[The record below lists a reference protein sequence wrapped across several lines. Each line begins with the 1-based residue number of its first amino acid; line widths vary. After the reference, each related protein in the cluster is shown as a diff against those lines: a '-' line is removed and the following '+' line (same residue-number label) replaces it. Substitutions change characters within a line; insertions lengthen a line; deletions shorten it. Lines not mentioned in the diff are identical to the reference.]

1 MTTTIHPRQS
11 KTHTKFELPI
21 QTNPTHPTQ
30 HTTHKTRTYTTTM
43 SSKISAN
50 RRLEE
55 LTGDNEFDITAHT
68 DVKGENCV
76 AWFFAN
82 KQLKMEIKIEALED
96 EVQDLEDERDDKD
109 EEIEKLKEEL
119 NEAPEMRYTGEEME
133 KMVKVMEHIDEH
145 PDYKETI
152 DDLMSDYEDDI
163 KKLKEQIEEN
173 NTHDTTC
180 MCDVCEKND
189 KLKEENLELRLWVR
203 RNQDEIDRLREI
215 LG

>member
-1 MTTTIHPRQS
+1 
-11 KTHTKFELPI
+11 
-21 QTNPTHPTQ
+21 
-30 HTTHKTRTYTTTM
+30 M

-55 LTGDNEFDITAHT
+55 LSNDNEREIDERDESSA
-68 DVKGENCV
+68 

-82 KQLKMEIKIEALED
+82 KQLKMEIQIEALED

-109 EEIEKLKEEL
+109 EEIEKLKEENKEL
-119 NEAPEMRYTGEEME
+119 TEKDHQLYSVRRDADICEITG
-133 KMVKVMEHIDEH
+133 
-145 PDYKETI
+145 
-152 DDLMSDYEDDI
+152 LEDISELEDFVAE
-163 KKLKEQIEEN
+163 LKEVKAEKRCVKEELDEACAFRDKFSEDLAKDWV
-173 NTHDTTC
+173 TIS
-180 MCDVCEKND
+180 

>member
-1 MTTTIHPRQS
+1 
-11 KTHTKFELPI
+11 
-21 QTNPTHPTQ
+21 
-30 HTTHKTRTYTTTM
+30 M

-55 LTGDNEFDITAHT
+55 LTNDNERHIDERDESSA
-68 DVKGENCV
+68 

-82 KQLKMEIKIEALED
+82 KQLKMEIQIEALED

-109 EEIEKLKEEL
+109 EEIEKLKEQ
-119 NEAPEMRYTGEEME
+119 
-133 KMVKVMEHIDEH
+133 I
-145 PDYKETI
+145 KE
-152 DDLMSDYEDDI
+152 S
-163 KKLKEQIEEN
+163 

-189 KLKEENLELRLWVR
+189 KLKEENLELRLAVR